1 MQELE
6 LAKNSAPAA
15 AQKGSIPQGSVT
27 MELKM
32 LIDSV
37 FIIYKLEINSRT
49 NIPPPPLPG
58 TER

>member
-37 FIIYKLEINSRT
+37 FIIYIKILGHSCIYT
-49 NIPPPPLPG
+49 PH
-58 TER
+58 TWH